1 MGLVKMQC
9 QIISALVYSCFHRV
23 PHKVQMSMINIYII
37 RSLSKTNRQR
47 TMRISSGDEEIE
59 PTKLKSSSLT
69 LPKTPPPN
77 SDAKIMSVS
86 DVSPVNLSSI
96 TSLLYD

>member
-23 PHKVQMSMINIYII
+23 PPKVQMSMIHIYII
-37 RSLSKTNRQR
+37 RSLTKTNRR
-47 TMRISSGDEEIE
+47 MRISSVDEEIE
-59 PTKLKSSSLT
+59 PTKEKSLT

-77 SDAKIMSVS
+77 SDAKYDCVLLNHIR
-86 DVSPVNLSSI
+86 LRSI
-96 TSLLYD
+96 SN